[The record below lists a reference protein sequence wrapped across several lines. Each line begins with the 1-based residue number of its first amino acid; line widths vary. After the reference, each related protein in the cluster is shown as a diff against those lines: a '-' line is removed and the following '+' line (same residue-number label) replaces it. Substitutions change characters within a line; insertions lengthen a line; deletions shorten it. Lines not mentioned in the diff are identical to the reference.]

1 MRLRRALTP
10 LSSSHGSDFGA
21 NSPISGFT
29 ILEILLAVVIL
40 TVGLLGLLAVFP
52 VAMDS
57 GRRAVETTN
66 AVIITQSV
74 EQAIRDGLKQHK
86 GQSRDGRWTYF
97 IFHHD
102 GVTDDYPTDIAKAR
116 PGADYYILL
125 PSPDPESNTSIDR
138 EAHWDRGKTFV
149 FPESDG
155 LTWIVDDGSG
165 EREVDNGSE
174 DTSNASPNGN
184 GNPLLAD
191 DDADDR
197 DVTPV
202 NNAGEPMR
210 DRTYRDFDVRR
221 VYTLSNNF
229 FDEEMA
235 EDFDITDDDPISQ
248 YSFAFAIRPAKQ
260 DSSLG
265 IQMPDSSKLIPA
277 GELYEVDIMVFR
289 TFREGTRNAD
299 PIYRSQILVHR

>member
-1 MRLRRALTP
+1 MSLQRALTP
-10 LSSSHGSDFGA
+10 LSSSLDPRDMGTKD
-21 NSPISGFT
+21 PVSGFT

-57 GRRAVETTN
+57 GRRAVESTN

-102 GVTDDYPTDIAKAR
+102 GVTDDYPTDIEKAR

-125 PSPDPESNTSIDR
+125 PSPDPESTTSVNR
-138 EAHWDRGKTFV
+138 EQHWDRGKTFV
-149 FPESDG
+149 YPESDG
-155 LTWIVDDGSG
+155 LTWVVDDGSG
-165 EREVDNGSE
+165 EREVDNGTE
-174 DTSNASPNGN
+174 DDFRGSPNGN

-197 DVTPV
+197 EVVIEND
-202 NNAGEPMR
+202 AGVKLDSYP
-210 DRTYRDFDVRR
+210 DIDVRR

-248 YSFAFAIRPAKQ
+248 YSFAFSIRPAKQ

>member
-1 MRLRRALTP
+1 MNLKQMNQQPSLK
-10 LSSSHGSDFGA
+10 G
-21 NSPISGFT
+21 ISGFT

-57 GRRAVETTN
+57 GRKAVEATN

-74 EQAIRDGLKQHK
+74 EQAIRDGLKEHK
-86 GQSRDGRWTYF
+86 AQSRDGRWTYF

-102 GVTDDYPTDIAKAR
+102 GVTDDYPTDIEKAR
-116 PGADYYILL
+116 PGADHYILL
-125 PSPDPESNTSIDR
+125 PSPDPDATTSIDR
-138 EAHWDRGKTFV
+138 DSHWDRGKTFI

-155 LTWIVDDGSG
+155 LTWIVDDGLG
-165 EREVDNGSE
+165 EREVDNGTE
-174 DTSNASPNGN
+174 DDFRGSPNGN

-197 DVTPV
+197 EVSGFD
-202 NNAGEPMR
+202 GES
-210 DRTYRDFDVRR
+210 YRDFDVRR

-229 FDEEMA
+229 FDEEIA
-235 EDFDITDDDPISQ
+235 EDFDIVDEDPISQ
-248 YSFAFAIRPAKQ
+248 YSFAFAIRPARQ
-260 DSSLG
+260 DASLG
-265 IQMPDSSKLIPA
+265 IQFPDSSNLVPA

>member
-1 MRLRRALTP
+1 MNQEELIQQPIYPPIHLP
-10 LSSSHGSDFGA
+10 SHSQGA
-21 NSPISGFT
+21 GFT

-57 GRRAVETTN
+57 GRKAVEATN

-86 GQSRDGRWTYF
+86 AQSKDGLWTYF

-102 GVTDDYPTDIAKAR
+102 GVTDEYPTDISKAR

-125 PSPDPESNTSIDR
+125 PSPRPDTTTSVDR
-138 EAHWDRGKTFV
+138 EQHWDRGKTFV

-165 EREVDNGSE
+165 EREVDNGE
-174 DTSNASPNGN
+174 DDPGRSSPNGN
-184 GNPLLAD
+184 GNPMNAD

-197 DVTPV
+197 EVRIV
-202 NNAGEPMR
+202 NDDGKEL
-210 DRTYRDFDVRR
+210 DKYRDIDVRR

-229 FDEEMA
+229 FDQELA
-235 EDFDITDDDPISQ
+235 EDFDVIDDDPISQ

-265 IQMPDSSKLIPA
+265 VNQLPDSVKMIPA

-289 TFREGTRNAD
+289 TFREGTKNAD